1 MRREY
6 ASHPLNVENLRK
18 DPFEQFRGWIEQA
31 VSAQLLEPNAMSLAT
46 VSEEGRP
53 FIRTVLLKE
62 FDEHGFVFF
71 TNLESTKARHISK
84 NPNVSLLFP
93 WLALERQAII
103 NGTAERLPVAA
114 ALKYFVTRPI
124 HSQLA
129 AWVSPQSRVI
139 TSRQLLEA
147 KLEEMK
153 RKFSEG
159 RIPLPS
165 FWGGF
170 RVVPRTFEFW
180 QGGAHRL
187 HDRFLYTRTES
198 NIWLIDRLAP

>member
-1 MRREY
+1 
-6 ASHPLNVENLRK
+6 
-18 DPFEQFRGWIEQA
+18 
-31 VSAQLLEPNAMSLAT
+31 MSLAT

-53 FIRTVLLKE
+53 SIRTVLLKE
-62 FDEHGFVFF
+62 FDERGFVFF
-71 TNLESTKARHISK
+71 TNLESAKAREISK

-93 WLALERQAII
+93 WLPLERQAII
-103 NGTAERLPVAA
+103 NGTAKKLPATA
-114 ALKYFVTRPI
+114 ALKYFITRPV

-147 KLEEMK
+147 KLDEMR
-153 RKFSEG
+153 RKFSDG
-159 RIPLPS
+159 KIPLPS

-170 RVVPRTFEFW
+170 RVAPKTFEFW

-187 HDRFLYTRTES
+187 HDRFLYSRTDS
-198 NIWLIDRLAP
+198 NRWQIERLAP